1 MKFRTKEKSRVY
13 LLAYDK
19 RLTYLM
25 TGNNIETK
33 DVVTSMSDFKDGSI
47 VRPISLKVWKTC
59 TADEI
64 RRVKSG
70 IVEGSHSG
78 STIYAHD
85 SYDEEFNDDDDF
97 EIDAV
102 KEEAPIDP
110 IEDDLRKNF
119 PENWIFDD
127 FEVGENEF
135 ITKSFTVPDSLTSWM
150 ISTFS
155 VNKDYGLAIAPTKEL
170 PVKNELFM
178 KMIIPYSIRFNEV
191 FRLDILVYNYANDK
205 SPLDVKVDLYSKIN
219 EIEQF
224 EFIEY
229 QGDQPTVINT
239 PKMTKSVTV
248 PHSNL
253 KKVSF
258 FIRPRVNKNREKG
271 FVRLYAYGNAK
282 DKNGKNI
289 KDKVQKKL
297 RVESAGVKIYDIHN
311 KIYEL
316 DGSKE
321 QTHQI
326 SVGSVQQLSENFDDF
341 PKMSMAVAGDFLT
354 DTINM
359 DARFE

>member
-1 MKFRTKEKSRVY
+1 MKFGTKEKSKVY

-33 DVVTSMSDFKDGSI
+33 DVISSMSDFQDGSI

-64 RRVKSG
+64 KRVKSG
-70 IVEGSHSG
+70 VVEGSHSG

-85 SYDEEFNDDDDF
+85 YNDEEFNDDDDL
-97 EIDAV
+97 EIETV
-102 KEEAPIDP
+102 EEEAPSDP
-110 IEDDLRKNF
+110 IENDLRENF

-135 ITKSFTVPDSLTSWM
+135 IMKSFTVPDSLTSWM

-170 PVKNELFM
+170 RVKNELFM

-191 FRLDILVYNYANDK
+191 FKLDILVYNYANDK
-205 SPLDVKVDLYSKIN
+205 SLLDVKVDLYSKVN

-229 QGDQPTVINT
+229 QGDQPTVVNSS
-239 PKMTKSVTV
+239 KLTKSVKV

-271 FVRLYAYGNAK
+271 FVKLYVFGNAK
-282 DKNGKNI
+282 DKNGKTF
-289 KDKVQKKL
+289 KDKVLKKL
-297 RVESAGVKIYDIHN
+297 RVESAGVKIYDISS

-321 QTHQI
+321 ETHQI
-326 SVGSVQQLSENFDDF
+326 SVGNVQHLSENSDEF
-341 PKMSMAVAGDFLT
+341 PKMSVAVAGDFLT